1 VRVVP
6 GFNRLQTR
14 RYNPS
19 HQKELLGVLK
29 NITTLTM
36 AAIFFPKQKK
46 ESQKGNSV
54 VFKERD

>member
-1 VRVVP
+1 MRVVP

-29 NITTLTM
+29 NITTG
-36 AAIFFPKQKK
+36 AQKHNNNDDDQDDAQ
-46 ESQKGNSV
+46 SMR
-54 VFKERD
+54 FT